1 MFDEGKLQTLLLMV
15 FGVVILIVAIAVAA
29 TAKRAKY
36 SETVRVGFNVVVSI
50 VLVAV
55 GLGAIGYAAFGT
67 QVLEGLGI
75 IQGSGSG
82 HRELM
87 PLLRTDD
94 GPRRLRAIWLGPNG
108 ATLPFEWTYV
118 QWGVVLLTACL
129 VGNVFGLLAW
139 WWTGDIVYTI
149 AAIVLWGWPAGV
161 YLGTR
166 VMRGVSFDEPSAIQA
181 RVAS

>member
-1 MFDEGKLQTLLLMV
+1 
-15 FGVVILIVAIAVAA
+15 
-29 TAKRAKY
+29 
-36 SETVRVGFNVVVSI
+36 
-50 VLVAV
+50 
-55 GLGAIGYAAFGT
+55 
-67 QVLEGLGI
+67 
-75 IQGSGSG
+75 
-82 HRELM
+82 M

-166 VMRGVSFDEPSAIQA
+166 VMRGVSFDEPLRFKIALHREQLRSRA
-181 RVAS
+181 RPPGEIELVWAMPPIRSLELDPEQWGPE

>member
-1 MFDEGKLQTLLLMV
+1 MERLHRRLARTHASGEDEGNWVMFDEGKLQTLLLMV

-67 QVLEGLGI
+67 QVLEALGI

-82 HRELM
+82 
-87 PLLRTDD
+87 P
-94 GPRRLRAIWLGPNG
+94 
-108 ATLPFEWTYV
+108 
-118 QWGVVLLTACL
+118 
-129 VGNVFGLLAW
+129 GN
-139 WWTGDIVYTI
+139 
-149 AAIVLWGWPAGV
+149 
-161 YLGTR
+161 
-166 VMRGVSFDEPSAIQA
+166 
-181 RVAS
+181 

>member
-1 MFDEGKLQTLLLMV
+1 
-15 FGVVILIVAIAVAA
+15 
-29 TAKRAKY
+29 
-36 SETVRVGFNVVVSI
+36 
-50 VLVAV
+50 
-55 GLGAIGYAAFGT
+55 
-67 QVLEGLGI
+67 
-75 IQGSGSG
+75 
-82 HRELM
+82 M

-118 QWGVVLLTACL
+118 QWGVVLLTACT

-166 VMRGVSFDEPSAIQA
+166 VMRGVSFDEPLRFKLALHREQLRSGA
-181 RVAS
+181 RPPGEIELVWAMPPIRSLELDPEQWGPE